1 MAYDLQEQEQ
11 LAELKA
17 WWASYGTLLLGA
29 LLVVALGFAGWR
41 GYEAWRGKQAITAS
55 TLFEAAQDAIDN
67 KDEAKFKTALS
78 TLTDQYPRTLYAS
91 MAALA
96 AAKHYADTGDFK
108 SAEAQLQWVV
118 DRSSSDESRALA
130 RLRLAGLMLDQQRY
144 DDGLKVL
151 DKAGAPAAF
160 EPLFADRRGDLY
172 VAMKKPDEARKAY
185 QAALEKLSQQSGA
198 LRNVVQLKLDA
209 LGEG

>member
-55 TLFEAAQDAIDN
+55 TLFDAAQSALEA
-67 KDEAKFKTALS
+67 KDEAKLKTAVS

-91 MAALA
+91 MAALD
-96 AAKHYADTGDFK
+96 AAKHYAEAGDLK

-151 DKAGAPAAF
+151 DQAGAPAAF

-185 QAALEKLSQQSGA
+185 QAALEKLSPQSSA

>member
-29 LLVVALGFAGWR
+29 LLVAALGFAGWR

-55 TLFEAAQDAIDN
+55 TLFDAAQSALEA
-67 KDEAKFKTALS
+67 KDEAKLKTAVS

-91 MAALA
+91 MAALD
-96 AAKHYADTGDFK
+96 AAKHYAEAGDLK

-118 DRSSSDESRALA
+118 DRSPSDESRALA

-185 QAALEKLSQQSGA
+185 QVALEKLSPQSSA

>member
-29 LLVVALGFAGWR
+29 LLVAALGFAGWR

-55 TLFEAAQDAIDN
+55 TLFDAAQSALDA
-67 KDEAKFKTALS
+67 KDEAKFKTAVS

-91 MAALA
+91 MAALE
-96 AAKHYADTGDFK
+96 AAKHYVEAGDLK

-151 DKAGAPAAF
+151 DKSGAPAAF

-185 QAALEKLSQQSGA
+185 QAALEKLSPQSGA